1 MYLATIEQFANV
13 AEKKIAMLKSHPFPL
28 WVSAML
34 AGAYVGFGI
43 ILIMTLGHDAEPAVR
58 KLIMGTAFGIA
69 LTLVVLAG
77 SDLFTGYTMYFS
89 IAGLRRRVGWR
100 DGLKISLYVWLGNLA
115 GAFLLA
121 LIYRFGVGELVQSP
135 DALIQS
141 IAAKKMNGAA
151 SELFFR
157 AVLCNW
163 LVCLA
168 LWMSARV
175 DSDIARCAVI
185 FWCLFAFIASGF
197 EHSVANM
204 TVFSLALLGPAAE
217 GVSVLGAA
225 HNLLWVSL
233 GNTVGGAVLTGAAY
247 VAIAAAD
254 IKPAALTPASNQQPQ
269 PERESPQQC
278 N

>member
-1 MYLATIEQFANV
+1 MYIAAIDKFTQQAEQKLDA
-13 AEKKIAMLKSHPFPL
+13 LKSRPGPL
-28 WVSAML
+28 WVSGML

-43 ILIMTLGHDAEPAVR
+43 ILIMTLGNDAAPESR
-58 KLIMGTAFGIA
+58 KLIMGVAFGIA
-69 LTLVVLAG
+69 LTLVVIAG

-89 IAGLRRRVGWR
+89 IAKLRGTVSVS
-100 DGLKISLYVWLGNLA
+100 DCLKACIYIWVANLV
-115 GAFLLA
+115 GAFALA
-121 LIYRFGVGELVQSP
+121 LIYKLGGGSLTNSADSLLQV
-135 DALIQS
+135 
-141 IAAKKMNGAA
+141 IAAKKMNGTA

-157 AVLCNW
+157 AILCNW

-175 DSDIARCAVI
+175 DSDIAKCVVI

-217 GVSVLGAA
+217 GISVSGAA

-233 GNTVGGAVLTGAAY
+233 GNTLSGALLVGAAY
-247 VAIAAAD
+247 LYIAKPELASAD
-254 IKPAALTPASNQQPQ
+254 DRRAKL
-269 PERESPQQC
+269 RETEH
-278 N
+278 